1 MPDAQCL
8 GSSGQPISYAP
19 IVVDSDDREPAAIIK
34 DETTEA
40 DKLSQSF
47 DVVDFNTTYS
57 PVPKKKRILERHKR
71 KICLLPMIHTQFWV
85 AAAYSLLAP
94 LFPAVAV
101 SRGLEAWEYGF
112 VFSLGK
118 ITTLIGSAW
127 AKNLIQQTSPK
138 CVFLIGQV
146 GYFLANA
153 VYGAL
158 YWIPG
163 DYMMLGVALFGGAL
177 GGLSESLY
185 CVASYATAT
194 VLLADHLGFAV
205 VWGYP
210 AAFFVTSSLFMLSCP
225 FIATSRIFRRNR
237 KPAVGDPHV
246 NGENTGGETDM
257 KHYWLLRDARFISY
271 LFNLFLNGLIFG
283 FIEPTLEPYLNQ
295 FHNSSSGIGSVFSV
309 YALTFCVASAICGFI
324 CHCKAEIRFLP
335 LVHVF
340 NITGFIMIGPAPFL
354 PFEPTMSLIYVSQAL
369 LGAGVASM
377 HALSYSSA
385 IKRAIAKGYKE
396 DIDTSSFVCGAIFA
410 AYVVGATLSPPISG
424 YVVEALGFRA
434 GSMIIFGA
442 LVAWMPALLL
452 LPKEFKDCTLT
463 SLARIG
469 LARTHKIR
477 YVAAKKYLSLV
488 NRPN

>member
-1 MPDAQCL
+1 MPDGQGL
-8 GSSGQPISYAP
+8 GSSGQHTSYTP
-19 IVVDSDDREPAAIIK
+19 VVVGSDDRELVAISK
-34 DETTEA
+34 DETTET
-40 DKLSQSF
+40 DKLSQG
-47 DVVDFNTTYS
+47 VAGVDFTGTYS
-57 PVPKKKRILERHKR
+57 PVDKKKSILERHKW

-94 LFPAVAV
+94 LFPALAV
-101 SRGLEAWEYGF
+101 SSGLEAWEYGF

-127 AKNLIQQTSPK
+127 AKRLIQQTSPK
-138 CVFLIGQV
+138 SVYLIGQV

-194 VLLADHLGFAV
+194 VVLADHLGFAV
-205 VWGYP
+205 AGMQVLWGLGGATGATLGGAIADLWGYP
-210 AAFFVTSSLFMLSCP
+210 ASFFVMSSVFMLSSP

-237 KPAVGDPHV
+237 KPAAGDPHA
-246 NGENTGGETDM
+246 NGENTCGETNM

-283 FIEPTLEPYLNQ
+283 FLEPTLEPYLNQ
-295 FHNSSSGIGSVFSV
+295 FHHSSSGIGSVFSV
-309 YALTFCVASAICGFI
+309 YALTFCVASAVCGFI
-324 CHCKAEIRFLP
+324 CHCKAEIRCLP
-335 LVHVF
+335 LAHLF
-340 NITGFIMIGPAPFL
+340 NITGFIVIGPAPFL
-354 PFEPTMSLIYVSQAL
+354 PFEPTMNLIYASQVL

-377 HALSYSSA
+377 HALSYSTA

-410 AYVVGATLSPPISG
+410 AYVIGATLSPPISG

-434 GSMIIFGA
+434 GSMIIFGM
-442 LVAWMPALLL
+442 LVAWMIALLL
-452 LPKEFKDCTLT
+452 LQKN
-463 SLARIG
+463 SRSV
-469 LARTHKIR
+469 H
-477 YVAAKKYLSLV
+477 
-488 NRPN
+488 